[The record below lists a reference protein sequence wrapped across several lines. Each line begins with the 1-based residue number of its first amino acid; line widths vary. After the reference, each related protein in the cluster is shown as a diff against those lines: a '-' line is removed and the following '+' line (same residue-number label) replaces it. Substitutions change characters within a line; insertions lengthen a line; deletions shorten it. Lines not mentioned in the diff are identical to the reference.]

1 VTTLDDFARFAPC
14 DPDELVAAS
23 LACPICLRRAV
34 WAVLEDDGQT
44 QLARCRCM
52 LCNLDWL
59 VALSPDQYLRLVLA
73 APPRM
78 LVLRACSADDS
89 TEPRPWL

>member
-1 VTTLDDFARFAPC
+1 MTTLDDFARFAPC

-23 LACPICLRRAV
+23 FACPMCLRRAV
-34 WAVLEDDGQT
+34 WALLEDDGET

-59 VALSPDQYLRLVLA
+59 VALSSDQYLRLVLA

-78 LVLRACSADDS
+78 LVLRASSAADAAG
-89 TEPRPWL
+89 PRAWS